1 MGFIKN
7 EFILICI
14 KAVMSSESKTSY
26 LIFSEI
32 HLRRNEA
39 SRKMSVGVQHSPIA
53 HIYSIDGKEYVCTS
67 VSSNVDW
74 KKDYKFEDAECLAS
88 GNCKYVRKI
97 MNFSD
102 PALIGLL

>member
-1 MGFIKN
+1 MT
-7 EFILICI
+7 
-14 KAVMSSESKTSY
+14 SEAKTSY

-32 HLRRNEA
+32 ALRRNEA
-39 SRKMSVGVQHSPIA
+39 LRKMSVGRSLPIA

-67 VSSNVDW
+67 VSPNADW
-74 KKDYKFEDAECLAS
+74 KKDYKFEDAGCPAY
-88 GNCKYVRKI
+88 GHCKYVRKI